1 MKLFYSWA
9 ETNIDLSLA
18 MPQNRYSAFP
28 MRKAWK
34 AKIMVFMKI
43 IKVQKSGPRYPWC
56 LRMYM
61 LSGIRYIRYYIM

>member
-1 MKLFYSWA
+1 
-9 ETNIDLSLA
+9 